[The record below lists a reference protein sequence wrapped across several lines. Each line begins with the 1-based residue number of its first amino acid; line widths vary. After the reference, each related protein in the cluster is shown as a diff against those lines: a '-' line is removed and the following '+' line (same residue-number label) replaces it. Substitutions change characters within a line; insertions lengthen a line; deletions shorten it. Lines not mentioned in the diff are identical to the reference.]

1 MEMLNAF
8 KFSQITAANM
18 IKLSSPSE
26 FKSADIPTEPGV
38 YLYLGVQGEILY
50 VGKAKNLRSRV
61 KSYFSGM
68 DQPPKTRQL
77 LLHIRSI
84 DWIVVNNEV
93 EALLLENKLI
103 KQHTPKYNIDLKD
116 AKSYAYISLT
126 RELYPRI
133 LTSRKVSRKLES
145 FGPYTEG
152 FTRQNLQRAVVRV
165 FKLRTCKNMHKR
177 ACLNYH
183 IHMCTA
189 PCTGN
194 VTPEQYEKQVKDAR
208 SFLKGNYQQTIE
220 QLNTQMQGASKNQRF
235 EEALEIR
242 NQIASIRL
250 LTEHQIV
257 DNERRFDQ
265 DVMVFRRVG
274 EKMHAVQ
281 MGVRKGV
288 LLGKKEFSVDLQL
301 QIEQE
306 FLKAFYT
313 ANQIPREILLN
324 KPVWVESDEKIALE
338 EFLAKKRLAPVSLT
352 IPRKADK
359 LALVNLAEKN
369 LESSLDFDSALV
381 DLQNSFNLPVIPH
394 VIECFDISNLG
405 TEHVVSGM
413 VTFKDAKPDKR
424 NYRKFKIKTFTGQDD
439 FASMHEVVLRRYKRQ
454 VEEKNPLPDM
464 IVIDGGPGQLRAAK
478 MALQTLG
485 LQIPL
490 IGLAKE
496 HEEIYLPDD
505 FVPKVFDKN
514 SRMMLLLRKIRDA
527 THDFSLGYNR
537 KRRQMQIREEFKHP
551 TRRLSKQ
558 VLQQNPQANEN

>member
-1 MEMLNAF
+1 MI
-8 KFSQITAANM
+8 QIKA
-18 IKLSSPSE
+18 PSD
-26 FKSADIPTEPGV
+26 FKSSDIPTHPGV
-38 YLYLGVQGEILY
+38 YLYRDEAGEILY
-50 VGKAKNLRSRV
+50 VGKAKNLRNRV
-61 KSYFSGM
+61 KSYFSSI
-68 DQPPKTRQL
+68 DQPAKTRQL

-126 RELYPRI
+126 REPYPRV

-152 FTRQNLQRAVVRV
+152 FTRQDLQRAVVRV
-165 FKLRTCKNMHKR
+165 FKLRTCKTLHKR

-183 IHMCTA
+183 IHLCTA
-189 PCTGN
+189 PCISN
-194 VTPEQYEKQVKDAR
+194 VTAEQYDKQVRQAR
-208 SFLKGNYQQTIE
+208 SFLGGNYQQTIE
-220 QLNTQMQGASKNQRF
+220 TLNVQMHQAAANQRF
-235 EEALEIR
+235 EEALELR

-274 EKMHAVQ
+274 EKMLAVQ

-288 LLGKKEFSVDLQL
+288 LLGKKEFSVDLQP

-306 FLKAFYT
+306 LLKAYYT
-313 ANQIPREILLN
+313 SNQIPREILLN
-324 KPVWVESDEKIALE
+324 NPVWQEPEEKKALE
-338 EFLAKKRLAPVSLT
+338 TFLSSKRTAPVSLT
-352 IPRKADK
+352 IPRRADK
-359 LALVNLAEKN
+359 LGLVQLAEKN
-369 LESSLDFDSALV
+369 LESGLEVDSSLV
-381 DLQNSFNLPVIPH
+381 DLQNNLNLPKLPH
-394 VIECFDISNLG
+394 IIECFDISNLG

-413 VTFKDAKPDKR
+413 VAFKDSKPDKR

-439 FASMHEVVLRRYKRQ
+439 FASMHEVIKRRYQRQ
-454 VEEKNPLPDM
+454 LEEKNPLPDLVM
-464 IVIDGGPGQLRAAK
+464 VDGGPGQVNAAK
-478 MALQTLG
+478 KAIDELG
-485 LQIPL
+485 LKLPL

-496 HEEIYLPDD
+496 HEEIYMPNTDTA
-505 FVPKVFDKN
+505 KIFDKN

-527 THDFSLGYNR
+527 THDFSLGYNL
-537 KRRQMQIREEFKHP
+537 KRRQMKIRKEFK
-551 TRRLSKQ
+551 
-558 VLQQNPQANEN
+558 PQKTV

>member
-1 MEMLNAF
+1 
-8 KFSQITAANM
+8 M
-18 IKLSSPSE
+18 IKLSNPSD
-26 FKSADIPTEPGV
+26 FKSADIPTDPGV
-38 YLYLGVQGEILY
+38 YLYRDEQDGILY

-61 KSYFSGM
+61 KSYFSGI

-126 RELYPRI
+126 REPYPRV

-145 FGPYTEG
+145 FGPYTDG
-152 FTRQNLQRAVVRV
+152 FTRQDLQRTVVRV
-165 FKLRTCKNMHKR
+165 FKLRTCKTMHKR

-183 IHMCTA
+183 INMCTA

-194 VTPEQYEKQVKDAR
+194 ITPEQYGKQVKDAR
-208 SFLKGNYQQTIE
+208 SFLNGNYQQTIE
-220 QLNTQMQGASKNQRF
+220 QLTTQMHEASKNQHF
-235 EEALEIR
+235 EEALELR
-242 NQIASIRL
+242 KQIASIHL
-250 LTEHQIV
+250 LTERQIV

-265 DVMVFRRVG
+265 DVMIFRRFG
-274 EKMHAVQ
+274 EKMLALQ

-288 LLGKKEFSVDLQL
+288 LLGKKEFSIDLQPH
-301 QIEQE
+301 IEQE
-306 FLKAFYT
+306 FLKAFYN

-324 KPVWVESDEKIALE
+324 KPVWLEPDEKTALE

-359 LALVNLAEKN
+359 LALIKLAEKN
-369 LESSLDFDSALV
+369 LESSLEFDSALA
-381 DLQNSFNLPVIPH
+381 DLQNSLNLPTLPRI
-394 VIECFDISNLG
+394 IECFDISNLG

-413 VTFKDAKPDKR
+413 VTFKDAKPDKK

-454 VEEKNPLPDM
+454 VEEKNPLPDL
-464 IVIDGGPGQLRAAK
+464 IVIDGGPGQVNAAIT
-478 MALQTLG
+478 ALQAIDR
-485 LQIPL
+485 QIPL

-496 HEEIYLPDD
+496 HEEIYLPNDPT
-505 FVPKVFDKN
+505 PKMFDKN

-537 KRRQMQIREEFKHP
+537 KRRQMQVREEFKHP
-551 TRRLSKQ
+551 KKRSDKQ
-558 VLQQNPQANEN
+558 MLKQNSQTNKN